1 MECDYKTIKFEA
13 SAELTQKR
21 SRFVANLCPVE
32 TVDSAISYYSRIK
45 KNHYS
50 AKHNIYA
57 YILSNNKS
65 KFSDDG
71 EPSGTAGKPVL
82 EILKNKGLSNV
93 IAVVSRYFGGILL
106 GKGGL
111 VRAYS
116 GAVQNALNIAEI
128 VNMTFC
134 SYCKI
139 SCTYDLYNSI
149 LRLIDSNGGYVCFKE
164 FKESV
169 NLFFYILVK
178 NSKLFK
184 DKLKEID
191 SNKIKFSVLENKFF
205 NLDSKQKL

>member
-1 MECDYKTIKFEA
+1 MECDYKTIKCEV

-21 SRFVANLCPVE
+21 SRFVASLCPVE

-65 KFSDDG
+65 KF
-71 EPSGTAGKPVL
+71 
-82 EILKNKGLSNV
+82 LSNV
-93 IAVVSRYFGGILL
+93 VAVVSRYFGGILL

-116 GAVQNALNIAEI
+116 GAVQNALNSAEI

-149 LRLIDSNGGYVCFKE
+149 LRLIASSGGYVYFRE

-191 SNKIKFSVLENKFF
+191 SNKINFSVLENKFF